1 MARPRRPVR
10 NILARS
16 WCADVRRF
24 LRLINTDEVFGT
36 HSPPKNPPVITGYD
50 GRRVRNAHNRPQMP
64 IRPNVADGSRPCE
77 NSNARR
83 ARRNILDK
91 LRFIRTHNTADIR
104 LDAMLENYIFYISR
118 M

>member
-1 MARPRRPVR
+1 MKFSVHTAPQRTC
-10 NILARS
+10 L
-16 WCADVRRF
+16 
-24 LRLINTDEVFGT
+24 L
-36 HSPPKNPPVITGYD
+36 TGYD

-77 NSNARR
+77 KSNARR

-118 M
+118 MYEFSHSLGQKRTW